1 MSNVAAIEYEGHQI
15 RYIERDSETVWFVA
29 ADVCR
34 CVGLAI
40 NSRTGKP
47 NVTVAT
53 RDLSDSQKEKYRVDT
68 PENPKN
74 PWIDMMIVSL
84 DGLIHMLNASDSIKA
99 GEFKQFIEQDTS
111 RFMSVG
117 EHQYAEAGLAD

>member
-1 MSNVAAIEYEGHQI
+1 MSSVTSIDFDDCQI
-15 RYIERDSETVWFVA
+15 RLVERESGQYWYVV

-34 CVGLAI
+34 CVGVAI

-53 RDLSDSQKEKYRVDT
+53 RELADEHKEKYRVDT

-74 PWIDMMIVSL
+74 PWIDMMIVSQE
-84 DGLIHMLNASDSIKA
+84 GLIHMLSLSDSLKA
-99 GEFKQFIEQDTS
+99 QEFKQFIQ
-111 RFMSVG
+111 
-117 EHQYAEAGLAD
+117 HQPQLADSQNVAFAAAAE

>member
-53 RDLSDSQKEKYRVDT
+53 RDLSDTQKEKYRVDT

-74 PWIDMMIVSL
+74 PWIDMMIVST
-84 DGLIHMLNASDSIKA
+84 DGLIQMLDASDSIKA
-99 GEFKQFIEQDTS
+99 AEFKQFIQTDAS
-111 RFMSVG
+111 RFITAH
-117 EHQYAEAGLAD
+117 EHEYAEAGLAD

>member
-1 MSNVAAIEYEGHQI
+1 MSSVAAIEYEGHQI
-15 RYIERDSETVWFVA
+15 RLVEKDAGDVWFVA

-34 CVGLAI
+34 CVCLAI

-53 RDLSDSQKEKYRVDT
+53 RELSDTQKEKYRVDT

-74 PWIDMMIVSL
+74 PWIDMMIVSE
-84 DGLIHMLNASDSIKA
+84 DGLMHMLGLSDTIKA
-99 GEFKQFIEQDTS
+99 QEFKQFVQMNYNQLASDTKFS
-111 RFMSVG
+111 
-117 EHQYAEAGLAD
+117 YAESK

>member
-1 MSNVAAIEYEGHQI
+1 MSSVATIEYDGHQI
-15 RYIERDSETVWFVA
+15 RVVEHDSGAVWFVA

-53 RDLSDSQKEKYRVDT
+53 RELSDSQKEKYRVDT

-74 PWIDMMIVSL
+74 PWIDMMIVST
-84 DGLIHMLNASDSIKA
+84 DGLVQMLSLSDSLRA
-99 GEFKQFIEQDTS
+99 REFKQFVQQESSQIQSSYEAAL
-111 RFMSVG
+111 
-117 EHQYAEAGLAD
+117 AEATVD